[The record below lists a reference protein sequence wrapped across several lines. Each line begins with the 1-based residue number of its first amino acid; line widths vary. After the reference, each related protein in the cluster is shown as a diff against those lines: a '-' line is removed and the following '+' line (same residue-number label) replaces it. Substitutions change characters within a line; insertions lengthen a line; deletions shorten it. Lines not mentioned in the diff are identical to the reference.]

1 MSYSNSVA
9 TWVSGSTVP
18 ASEKRGWKT
27 HIWAAVNTTTAEPDI
42 DSSDWALDDP
52 LKLSGV
58 TLLNVHD
65 TKDFLKTG
73 ISGIT
78 LMQTHVSRP
87 PAVQLCCLT
96 LMQYRP
102 SPAIV

>member
-1 MSYSNSVA
+1 MSYSNSIA

-18 ASEKRGWKT
+18 ASQKRGWKT
-27 HIWAAVNTTTAEPDI
+27 HIWAAVNTTTAEPNI
-42 DSSDWALDDP
+42 DSADWSLDDP

-58 TLLNVHD
+58 TIIPAHD
-65 TKDFLKTG
+65 PRDFLKTG

-78 LMQTHVSRP
+78 IMQAHVSRP

-102 SPAIV
+102 LPAII